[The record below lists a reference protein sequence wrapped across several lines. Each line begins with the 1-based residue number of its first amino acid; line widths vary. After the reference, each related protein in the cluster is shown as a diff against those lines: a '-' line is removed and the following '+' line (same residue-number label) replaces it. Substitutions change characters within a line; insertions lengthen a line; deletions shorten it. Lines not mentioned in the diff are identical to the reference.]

1 MSVNAEITEGPLSG
15 PILPEPVGRSRPVL
29 PGDDPFYVP
38 PAGFAA
44 AAPGAVLRSREVELA
59 LLGVIPQKVSAW
71 QLLYRSCDLHQAP
84 EVAVTTVLL
93 PFGAEPDEERPL
105 LAYQCAID
113 AIADKCFP
121 SYALQR
127 GAFSPGSLPP
137 LEMLIIANA
146 LERGWA
152 VTLADH
158 EGMGGYFGAPREP
171 GYRVLDG
178 IRAAL
183 SFPPLG
189 LDAATRVGVWG
200 YSGGGMAS
208 SWVAEMAPEYAPEID
223 IVGAALGAPVGDPGE
238 TYIRLNGTLHA
249 GLPALVVAGLRHLY
263 PGLGRVIRDHADD
276 EGIRRL
282 DKIETMSTVEAVA
295 RFARDDFDDYTDI
308 PLADILATPEVLEV
322 FDDIRLGGRIPE
334 CPLLVVHPVHDQII
348 HIEDVDG
355 QVERYV
361 EGGAHVTYVR
371 DRLSEH
377 LSLMVIAAPAM
388 LEWLTDRFA
397 GTPLP
402 PSGTTTVWSIASSAL
417 SPLHGLLTVG
427 RTAVRVLFA
436 RPLGPN

>member
-1 MSVNAEITEGPLSG
+1 MSLNAEIAEHS
-15 PILPEPVGRSRPVL
+15 LPESAVPDLAERSRPIL
-29 PGDDPFYVP
+29 PGDDPFYVA

-44 AAPGAVLRSREVELA
+44 SAPGSVLRSREVELA
-59 LLGVIPQKVSAW
+59 LLGAIPQKVSAW
-71 QLLYRSCDLHQAP
+71 QLLYRSCDLHRAP

-93 PFGAEPDEERPL
+93 PFGADPDEARPL

-152 VTLADH
+152 VSLADH
-158 EGMGGYFGAPREP
+158 EGMGGFFGAPREP

-183 SFPPLG
+183 RFAPLG
-189 LDAATRVGVWG
+189 LDASTPVGVWG

-208 SWVAEMAPEYAPEID
+208 SWVVEMAPEYAPDIH

-249 GLPALVVAGLRHLY
+249 GLPALVVAGLRHIY
-263 PGLGRVIRDHADD
+263 PGLERVIRTHADD

-308 PLADILATPEVLEV
+308 PLADVLATPEVLEV
-322 FDDIRLGGRIPE
+322 FEDIRLGGRIPE

-348 HIEDVDG
+348 DIDDVDG

-377 LSLMVIAAPAM
+377 LSLMVISAPAM

-397 GTPLP
+397 GRPLP
-402 PSGTTTVWSIASSAL
+402 AAGTTTVWSIACSAL

-427 RTAVRVLFA
+427 RTAAKVLFA

>member
-1 MSVNAEITEGPLSG
+1 MSVNAEGLLPEPAAPEPGERRR
-15 PILPEPVGRSRPVL
+15 PILPGA
-29 PGDDPFYVP
+29 DPFYVA

-44 AAPGAVLRSREVELA
+44 SAPGSVLRSREVEVA
-59 LLGVIPQKVSAW
+59 LLGAIPQKVSAW
-71 QLLYRSCDLHQAP
+71 QLLYRSCDLHETP

-93 PFGAEPDEERPL
+93 PTGADPDQERPL

-113 AIADKCFP
+113 AVADKCFP

-137 LEMLIIANA
+137 LEMMIIANA

-152 VTLADH
+152 VSLADH

-178 IRAAL
+178 IRAAV
-183 SFPPLG
+183 SFAPLG
-189 LDAATRVGVWG
+189 LDQSTPVGVWG

-208 SWVAEMAPEYAPEID
+208 SWVAEMAPEYAPDIS

-238 TYIRLNGTLHA
+238 TYIRLNGTFHA

-263 PGLGRVIRDHADD
+263 PGLARLIRAHVDD

-282 DKIETMSTVEAVA
+282 DKIETMSTVGAVA

-308 PLADILATPEVLEV
+308 PLADVLATPEVLEV
-322 FDDIRLGGRIPE
+322 FDDIRLGGRIPQ
-334 CPLLVVHPVHDQII
+334 CPLLVVHPIHDQII
-348 HIEDVDG
+348 CVDDVDR

-377 LSLMVIAAPAM
+377 LSLMVISAPTV
-388 LEWLTDRFA
+388 LEWLTDRFDGKPLPAA
-397 GTPLP
+397 GT
-402 PSGTTTVWSIASSAL
+402 STVWSIALSSTLA
-417 SPLHGLLTVG
+417 PLHGLLTVG
-427 RTAVRVLFA
+427 RTAARVLFA
-436 RPLGPN
+436 RPLGQD